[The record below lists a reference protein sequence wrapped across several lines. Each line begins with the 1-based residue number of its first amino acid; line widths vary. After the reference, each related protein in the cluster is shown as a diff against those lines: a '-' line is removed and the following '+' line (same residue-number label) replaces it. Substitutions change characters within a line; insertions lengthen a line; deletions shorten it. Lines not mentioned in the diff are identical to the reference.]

1 MNPYQ
6 MFGCL
11 AFVSIDPL
19 YLYVNV
25 LPPASFVFFHV
36 SVSVKT
42 LVRMDF
48 SLNPHF
54 MLQLRN
60 HLASKQQQV
69 SGHNRD
75 EGV

>member
-1 MNPYQ
+1 MSPYQ

-19 YLYVNV
+19 YVNV
-25 LPPASFVFFHV
+25 LPPASFVFSMSQFL
-36 SVSVKT
+36 SRLC

-48 SLNPHF
+48 SLNSHF

-69 SGHNRD
+69 SGHNRG
-75 EGV
+75 EGI